1 MDRLM
6 QVWKESLIFKV
17 LNLLEDKIKT
27 KLEPIIST
35 SFFFPFFHL
44 VLEYYLYIFLFLLP
58 FLSSGKIAVGIFIAF
73 ILWVVDTFLAKDRKF
88 FESLDTFTLLYILFM
103 LINLVATFFS
113 PYLMPAI
120 KGYLKFCVYFGI
132 FLVFRDVFKNK
143 EKVKRAIF
151 AILFSTFLLSLY
163 CLYQWIIKVPPL
175 AGWEDVEF
183 VGENVTRVYGTLQ
196 NPNLLGGYLI
206 GIFPFIL
213 SSIFIFRFK
222 SIPLLASLLSFLSI
236 IWTYSRGAYFGFFVS
251 LILYFYFVIHMIWGF
266 ANRRQRK
273 ILLTFI
279 IALVFLGVGIFL
291 KSSYLQKRI
300 FSIFTLWGH
309 SSNATRIV
317 IWERSFKIFKDFF
330 LTGIGLGND
339 VFRRVYAFYM
349 EPKFTALASYNLFME
364 IGIEGGIFALIV
376 FLLML
381 YYLFSRFIK
390 RYDSWDM
397 EQKLIGITSL
407 SSVVAPIFHGFVDTI
422 WYRPYPQII
431 FWFSVSILVN
441 LYKDKKE
448 SKILLFN
455 LGGLGD
461 QILFLPVIKAL
472 KEKLNPK
479 ITIITERR
487 GRKIYDLLKM
497 DVIEFNPKENFSLKD
512 TVYLLTKLHRENY
525 DISISTG
532 KSLFI
537 PIFMYLVGAPIRAGY
552 KENPLSFL
560 YTHKA
565 SSKRNEYMARVHF
578 RLVEAIFKDASYA
591 NPEIELSE
599 GIKEEVERRIREY
612 GLKPFEYTLLHPGVS
627 KMSIKRGIDRR
638 WSEEN
643 WVELIKRLKE
653 HNIDYVIIY
662 GPDEEDSIR
671 ELKEKVPDGK
681 FVSPKSLEEFLGW
694 IYYSKVMVCLD
705 SAPLHLGVA
714 LKKPIVALFG
724 PTNPAEILPI
734 DPIYQVAK
742 IDLPCEPCLWD
753 KRKRVCESLDC
764 MKIPVDLVWE
774 KLMIFVKS

>member
-1 MDRLM
+1 MDRLV
-6 QVWKESLIFKV
+6 QIWKESLIFKF
-17 LNLLEDKIKT
+17 LSFLEYKIKT

-58 FLSSGKIAVGIFIAF
+58 FLSSGKIAIGIFIAF
-73 ILWVVDTFLAKDRKF
+73 ILWLVDTFFDKDRKF
-88 FESLDTFTLLYILFM
+88 FENLDTFTLLYILFM
-103 LINLVATFFS
+103 LINLMATFFS
-113 PYLMPAI
+113 PYLVPAI

-132 FLVFRDVFKNK
+132 FLVFRDIFKDK
-143 EKVKRAIF
+143 EKIKRAIF

-206 GIFPFIL
+206 GVFPFIL
-213 SSIFIFRFK
+213 SSLFIFRFK
-222 SIPLLASLLSFLSI
+222 NIPFLTTLLSFLSI
-236 IWTYSRGAYFGFFVS
+236 IWTYSRGAYFGFFAS
-251 LILYFYFVIHMIWGF
+251 MILYFYFALGMVWGF
-266 ANRRQRK
+266 MNKKQRR
-273 ILLTFI
+273 ILLAFI
-279 IALVFLGVGIFL
+279 IALVFVGVGTFL

-300 FSIFTLWGH
+300 FSVFTLWGH

-317 IWERSFKIFKDFF
+317 IWERSFKVFKDFF

-376 FLLML
+376 FLGML
-381 YYLFSRFIK
+381 YYLFSRFVK
-390 RYDSWDM
+390 KYSFWEADY
-397 EQKLIGITSL
+397 KLIGITALASII
-407 SSVVAPIFHGFVDTI
+407 APLFHGFVDTM

-441 LYKDKKE
+441 LYRDKKGL
-448 SKILLFN
+448 KVLLFN

-461 QILFLPVIKAL
+461 QVLFLPVMKAL
-472 KEKLNPK
+472 KEKLNSE

-497 DVIEFNPKENFSLKD
+497 DVIEFNPKEKLSLKD
-512 TVYLLTKLHRENY
+512 TLYLCANLHRENY

-532 KSLFI
+532 KSPFI
-537 PIFMYLVGAPIRAGY
+537 PIFIYFVGAPIRAGY

-565 SSKRNEYMARVHF
+565 SSKRDEYMARVHF
-578 RLVEAIFKDASYA
+578 RLIEAIFKDVSYS

-599 GIKEEVERRIREY
+599 DIKEEAGRKIREY
-612 GLKPFEYTLLHPGVS
+612 GLKPFEYVLLHPGVS
-627 KMSIKRGIDRR
+627 KMSIRRGIDRR
-638 WSEEN
+638 WPIEN

-653 HNIDYVIIY
+653 RGIKYVIAY

-671 ELKEKVPDGK
+671 ELEEKMPDAK
-681 FVSPKSLEEFLGW
+681 FVSPNSLEEFLGW

-714 LKKPIVALFG
+714 LKKSLVALFG
-724 PTNPAEILPI
+724 PTNPAEILPF

-742 IDLPCEPCLWD
+742 IDLPCEPCLWA
-753 KRKRVCESLDC
+753 KRKRVCETLDC
-764 MKIPVDLVWE
+764 MKIPVELVWE
-774 KLMIFVKS
+774 KLMIFVES